1 MNCRGLADTKKRRD
15 VMHFIRSKRF
25 SIVFL
30 QDTHLT
36 DKSTVYFENLWHGKS
51 YHSCYSSRS
60 RGTSILINNNCP
72 CTVVEERKS
81 DCGNFILLSCKIYNE
96 SYLLINIYGP
106 NEDNPE
112 FYKRLINIIE
122 QFDVDHIII
131 AGDFNFVMSRNDD
144 SLNYF
149 SEGNV
154 RARQTF
160 KELAQQNRLI
170 DIWRHKHPNERKYTW
185 RRHNPLK
192 SGRLDMFFI
201 SEEMENYVIN
211 ADFIPGYRTDHNAVT
226 LTIQGKQKRGNGLWK
241 LNTSHLSSDDYKE
254 RIKTCII
261 QTIQQ
266 YAAPVY
272 EENVYKDYKNYSSI
286 QLVISDCLFY
296 ETLIMMIR
304 GETIKFSKQKA
315 RQKRTAEARLETDI
329 VKAEEKLTESSQQE
343 DLEELERLK
352 KELEELRKPM
362 IDGLIV
368 RSRVAWHEQG
378 ERSTK
383 YFLTLEKK
391 NYQKKNIQFIE
402 DGNHIVTSNEKIL
415 ETFSSIFKSK
425 YSASKDIAPNKSF
438 VNRNVSYKLNEIE
451 QTDLEADVSL
461 SELTAAL
468 NSMKKGKTPGSNG
481 FTVEFFRCFW
491 LEIGPFLCRATQESL
506 NEDGRLPSHRE
517 GIITLIPKKG
527 KPLNTPK
534 SWRPITLLNTD
545 YKIISTVI
553 ANRLKKIMTKIISPV
568 QTAYTAGRY
577 IGENTRLV
585 YDIIHWANTNRQSGI
600 ILAADFESA
609 FESVD
614 WNYLRLVFDQ
624 LNFGQKLK
632 KIINHLYLNDQNN
645 SRIILN
651 GHLGKQIHLQRGIR
665 QGDPASGYLFNIAVS
680 ILTKQILNSPKV
692 IGLQIN
698 QREQIKISQYADDTI
713 LFLNG
718 TKESLEGSIEE
729 LTVFGNHSGL
739 KINLEKTSC
748 MPIGITKT
756 DHIDTLFNINFVNS
770 LTILGIHIER
780 DLTSISDKNIQL
792 KIPKIKSELSQ
803 WKRRYLTPI
812 GRICIVKT
820 MLISKLVHLFMSLPN
835 PSLQCQKEIER
846 LFYSFIWGSKND
858 KVKRTKL
865 IQDLQRDGLNMV
877 DVDSFIRSMK
887 LTWLHRLLKSE
898 ADWMVLAERELPDVR
913 QLLTYSDKKL
923 SLVQRKTSNIFYKDI
938 LDALIHYNKCYQPS
952 DEEILTET
960 IWFSNW
966 TKYNTTIIK
975 SWDNC
980 GLRFIGDLFNKENG
994 EFLTKEEIEHV
1005 YGIKMTFLCHAT
1017 LLRSIPEQLQVRI
1030 NKGDLQN
1037 PNIPY
1042 KIMQVLNINKFSKHA
1057 YNAFKK
1063 HRLTENSKSEEHLRT
1078 KWTQDIGEFSEGS
1091 LQKVNNATLST
1102 TLIYLHFRIINRI
1115 FATNKYLYNINILQ
1129 HDTCSF
1135 CEDSTETIVH
1145 LFWQCSFTQI
1155 FIKEILSRLKRVY
1168 NISISMERAP
1178 WFNLDNLTNMEIVV
1192 VTLSKS
1198 CIHNARIN
1206 LQKPS
1211 PETFF
1216 KRLQLEITKEYI
1228 IAQRRNKLSA
1238 FEQKWGD
1245 LRKLLKE

>member
-1 MNCRGLADTKKRRD
+1 MEQLTIMSMNCRGLADTKKRRD

-352 KELEELRKPM
+352 KELEELRRPM

-391 NYQKKNIQFIE
+391 NYQKKE
-402 DGNHIVTSNEKIL
+402 HSVYRRW
-415 ETFSSIFKSK
+415 KS
-425 YSASKDIAPNKSF
+425 Y
-438 VNRNVSYKLNEIE
+438 
-451 QTDLEADVSL
+451 
-461 SELTAAL
+461 
-468 NSMKKGKTPGSNG
+468 
-481 FTVEFFRCFW
+481 
-491 LEIGPFLCRATQESL
+491 
-506 NEDGRLPSHRE
+506 
-517 GIITLIPKKG
+517 
-527 KPLNTPK
+527 
-534 SWRPITLLNTD
+534 
-545 YKIISTVI
+545 
-553 ANRLKKIMTKIISPV
+553 
-568 QTAYTAGRY
+568 
-577 IGENTRLV
+577 
-585 YDIIHWANTNRQSGI
+585 
-600 ILAADFESA
+600 
-609 FESVD
+609 
-614 WNYLRLVFDQ
+614 
-624 LNFGQKLK
+624 
-632 KIINHLYLNDQNN
+632 
-645 SRIILN
+645 
-651 GHLGKQIHLQRGIR
+651 
-665 QGDPASGYLFNIAVS
+665 
-680 ILTKQILNSPKV
+680 
-692 IGLQIN
+692 
-698 QREQIKISQYADDTI
+698 
-713 LFLNG
+713 
-718 TKESLEGSIEE
+718 
-729 LTVFGNHSGL
+729 
-739 KINLEKTSC
+739 
-748 MPIGITKT
+748 
-756 DHIDTLFNINFVNS
+756 
-770 LTILGIHIER
+770 
-780 DLTSISDKNIQL
+780 
-792 KIPKIKSELSQ
+792 
-803 WKRRYLTPI
+803 
-812 GRICIVKT
+812 
-820 MLISKLVHLFMSLPN
+820 
-835 PSLQCQKEIER
+835 
-846 LFYSFIWGSKND
+846 
-858 KVKRTKL
+858 
-865 IQDLQRDGLNMV
+865 
-877 DVDSFIRSMK
+877 
-887 LTWLHRLLKSE
+887 
-898 ADWMVLAERELPDVR
+898 
-913 QLLTYSDKKL
+913 
-923 SLVQRKTSNIFYKDI
+923 
-938 LDALIHYNKCYQPS
+938 
-952 DEEILTET
+952 
-960 IWFSNW
+960 
-966 TKYNTTIIK
+966 
-975 SWDNC
+975 
-980 GLRFIGDLFNKENG
+980 
-994 EFLTKEEIEHV
+994 
-1005 YGIKMTFLCHAT
+1005 CH
-1017 LLRSIPEQLQVRI
+1017 
-1030 NKGDLQN
+1030 
-1037 PNIPY
+1037 
-1042 KIMQVLNINKFSKHA
+1042 
-1057 YNAFKK
+1057 
-1063 HRLTENSKSEEHLRT
+1063 
-1078 KWTQDIGEFSEGS
+1078 
-1091 LQKVNNATLST
+1091 
-1102 TLIYLHFRIINRI
+1102 
-1115 FATNKYLYNINILQ
+1115 
-1129 HDTCSF
+1129 
-1135 CEDSTETIVH
+1135 
-1145 LFWQCSFTQI
+1145 
-1155 FIKEILSRLKRVY
+1155 
-1168 NISISMERAP
+1168 
-1178 WFNLDNLTNMEIVV
+1178 
-1192 VTLSKS
+1192 
-1198 CIHNARIN
+1198 
-1206 LQKPS
+1206 
-1211 PETFF
+1211 
-1216 KRLQLEITKEYI
+1216 
-1228 IAQRRNKLSA
+1228 
-1238 FEQKWGD
+1238 
-1245 LRKLLKE
+1245 